1 MKSPDI
7 LTVFD
12 IEKLQQLQDEFSEV
26 TGVASWITDTEG
38 TPVTAPSN
46 MSRLCRDFIQEMG
59 KGHKQCFLMNQ
70 HLAKNK
76 KDTISIDRCSRTG
89 LWEAGVGIFIN
100 EIHIGSW
107 MIGQVRADDDA
118 GQKKVKAVAKEF
130 GFDINELQEA
140 YNEIPVMDKT
150 QFSQIAKMLQV
161 LVAMHTDNA
170 YKSMKVE
177 ESNRELTRLYENIP
191 DIIWKGKYNVN
202 SGEFYDT
209 YISDVAEEL
218 LVLEKGTLKNSFEKF
233 FAFVLP
239 EYLEE
244 LFSTIK
250 HGVRHPGATFSKSY
264 KIKKGDGTIGWF
276 ESSGRAYHSDGEIEI
291 FGVTKDIS
299 EEIRSKK
306 EHEHSE
312 SRFRALHNASF
323 GGIAIHDKGIIL
335 DCNAGLSQMTGY
347 SHDELVGMNGLMLIS
362 ENTRSKVI
370 ANIESDYE
378 EPYEAEGLRKDG
390 SLFPMRIQGKVIPY
404 QGKMV
409 RVTEFRDITE
419 NKQML
424 DELISAKEKA
434 EQSDRIKSAFLTN
447 MSHEIRTPMNGILGF
462 IELLKKPGLSENTRN
477 EYSRVIHKSSVRLL
491 DTINDI
497 IAFSKIEAG
506 DVPIKKEKIEL
517 IDMLKEFIPV
527 FEPEALGKGNKILFE
542 NRTEKDSITIYSDKV
557 KLNTILVN
565 LIKNAIK
572 FTDDGAITLNLE
584 MVDNHIL
591 FSVKDNGIG
600 IPDDKQELIFDRFMQ
615 ADLGITRGYE
625 GSGLG
630 LSICKA
636 YVEMLGGKIWL
647 KSEQGKGSTFY
658 FTLEEPQVAMHA
670 EAKEDITHKIT
681 RAAETEKKSSLKVLI
696 VEDDETSYELITLIL
711 AKSGYKFLH
720 AKNGKEAIELFSQH
734 RDVDIILMDIKMPV
748 MDGLEATRRIRETD
762 AEVPII
768 AQTAFAFDSDIS
780 KAFDVGCND
789 YITKPFRQEELKL
802 KIRKLTGGSQK

>member
-26 TGVASWITDTEG
+26 TGVASWITDIDG

-46 MSRLCRDFIQEMG
+46 MSRLCREFIREMG
-59 KGHKQCFLMNQ
+59 KGQKQCYLMNQ
-70 HLAKNK
+70 HLTKNR
-76 KDTISIDRCSRTG
+76 KDKISIDKCPRTG

-100 EIHIGSW
+100 DIHIGSW
-107 MIGQVRADDDA
+107 MIGQVRPDDDA

-130 GFDINELQEA
+130 GFGINELQEA

-150 QFSQIAKMLQV
+150 RFSQIAKMLQV
-161 LVAMHTDNA
+161 LVAMLAENA
-170 YKSMKVE
+170 YKSLNFE
-177 ESNRELTRLYENIP
+177 ESNRELTLLYENIP
-191 DIIWKGKYNVN
+191 DIIWKGKYDVN

-264 KIKKGDGTIGWF
+264 KIKKGDGSIGWF

-299 EEIRSKK
+299 EESRSKK
-306 EHEHSE
+306 ELEHSE

-323 GGIAIHDKGIIL
+323 GGIAIHDQGIIL
-335 DCNAGLSQMTGY
+335 DCNAGLSQMMGY
-347 SHDELVGMNGLMLIS
+347 SHDELVGMNGLLLIS
-362 ENTRSKVI
+362 EKTRSKVI
-370 ANIESDYE
+370 ANIENDYE

-390 SLFPMRIQGKVIPY
+390 FSFPMRIQGKVIPY
-404 QGKMV
+404 HGKLV

-419 NKQML
+419 NKQMME
-424 DELISAKEKA
+424 ELISAKEKA
-434 EQSDRIKSAFLTN
+434 EQSDRIKSAFLAN

-497 IAFSKIEAG
+497 ITFSKIEAG
-506 DVPIKKEKIEL
+506 DVSLAKENVDLVSLLSEI
-517 IDMLKEFIPV
+517 IPL
-527 FEPEALGKGNKILFE
+527 FEPEASGKGNKLSFV
-542 NRTEKDSITIYSDKV
+542 NKAGKDAVTVYTDRV
-557 KLNTILVN
+557 KLNAILAN

-572 FTDDGAITLNLE
+572 FTDDGEVFVNLE
-584 MVDNHIL
+584 VVDNHIL
-591 FSVKDNGIG
+591 FSISDSGIG
-600 IPDDKQELIFDRFMQ
+600 IPDDKQEMIFDRFMQ

-658 FTLEEPQVAMHA
+658 FTLDEPPVAMHA
-670 EAKEDITHKIT
+670 EAKEDTSQKIT
-681 RAAETEKKSSLKVLI
+681 KAADTEKKSSLKVLV

-720 AKNGKEAIELFSQH
+720 AKNGKEAIELFSQN

-748 MDGLEATRRIRETD
+748 MDGLEATRRIREKDT
-762 AEVPII
+762 EVPII

-789 YITKPFRQEELKL
+789 YITKPFRQEELKM
-802 KIRKLTGGSQK
+802 KIVKLTGGR